1 MSVEE
6 VCRKYS
12 TDIVQVSCSLK
23 INVSVNVEQSVS
35 INVPV
40 KTPVFN

>member
-12 TDIVQVSCSLK
+12 TDIVQVSYLL
-23 INVSVNVEQSVS
+23 QSNKESDNEPLRVV
-35 INVPV
+35 IWLA
-40 KTPVFN
+40 

>member
-12 TDIVQVSCSLK
+12 TDIVQVSYSLESSEESD
-23 INVSVNVEQSVS
+23 NE
-35 INVPV
+35 PLWLA
-40 KTPVFN
+40 